1 MLHQDGPTITLS
13 GKHAEPGW
21 HRISLTIDPVSPLA
35 GGDVREAIAITDTLK
50 AELRAACEFI
60 LGHGFNQE
68 FGSATV
74 NGRRVY
80 DWAATWPGK
89 PVAEPM
95 RLRGALARIVRV
107 YCGSDTLISFGDDL
121 TLAIDPVRVAR
132 EMETV

>member
-1 MLHQDGPTITLS
+1 MLRQDGPTLDLS
-13 GKHAEPGW
+13 GRHREPGW
-21 HRISLTIDPVSPLA
+21 QRISLTIDPVSPLA

-50 AELRAACEFI
+50 TELRAACQFI
-60 LGHGFNQE
+60 LRHGFNQE

-80 DWAATWPGK
+80 DFAATWPGK

-107 YCGSDTLISFGDDL
+107 YCGPDALISFGDDL
-121 TLAIDPVRVAR
+121 ALAIDPVRVVR